1 MAQETLT
8 FDNGGTSAAV
18 RVKVED
24 SLTTRTRAIWTAGD
38 LLPIARSYAA
48 GADAFITRLG
58 VHRSETVLDVA
69 CGTGN
74 VAIAAAKTGARVYG
88 IDIAPNVIAQARLEA
103 RAAGVTVDFNV
114 GNAEWLP
121 FIDGMFD
128 TTVTMFGA
136 MFAPRPEAVVWELVR
151 VTRDGGRVAMAN
163 WKASGFA
170 GQFFRAHLSASP
182 LPHHIRNP
190 LDWGREEKVREL
202 FGDFVSSLTFATRTI
217 ELCFPMPPSG
227 VSNLFATS
235 YGPTVAALETLD
247 AHDAKDFRDEL
258 CRLFRLHNR
267 ATDGTTSVCAE
278 FLEVLARVA

>member
-1 MAQETLT
+1 
-8 FDNGGTSAAV
+8 
-18 RVKVED
+18 
-24 SLTTRTRAIWTAGD
+24 
-38 LLPIARSYAA
+38 
-48 GADAFITRLG
+48 
-58 VHRSETVLDVA
+58 
-69 CGTGN
+69 
-74 VAIAAAKTGARVYG
+74 
-88 IDIAPNVIAQARLEA
+88 VIAQARLEA

-136 MFAPRPEAVVWELVR
+136 MFAPRPEAVVWELAR

-163 WKASGFA
+163 WTPSGFA

-247 AHDAKDFRDEL
+247 ARDAKDFRDEL

-278 FLEVLARVA
+278 FLEVRARVA